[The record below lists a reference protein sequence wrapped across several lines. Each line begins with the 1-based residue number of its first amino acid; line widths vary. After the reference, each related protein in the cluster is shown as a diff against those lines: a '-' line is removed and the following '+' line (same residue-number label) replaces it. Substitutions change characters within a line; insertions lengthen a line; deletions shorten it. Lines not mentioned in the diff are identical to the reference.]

1 MTNALVGED
10 VPKPILSAEP
20 SEKKACV
27 NVFVSILKSTDALE
41 SLKVKLPPSK
51 SILPVALTAPVTS
64 NSTEGEALLIPPL
77 IVTGKQIH

>member
-27 NVFVSILKSTDALE
+27 SVFVSILKSREALE
-41 SLKVKLPPSK
+41 SLNVKLPPSK
-51 SILPVALTAPVTS
+51 STLPVALTPPTTS
-64 NSTEGEALLIPPL
+64 NSVEGEFCFYTYTI
-77 IVTGKQIH
+77 ITCIGKE